1 MHAASYAAI
10 FRFLASIPGDKNA
23 GPPAHP
29 FPSSFLCSAATVG
42 AAAASVAV
50 LPRMVTTP
58 QAVVEQAPR
67 PTPERGGGYHES
79 DHVRHYYNT
88 TRI

>member
-1 MHAASYAAI
+1 MQDRQPTPSRR
-10 FRFLASIPGDKNA
+10 RFFA
-23 GPPAHP
+23 G
-29 FPSSFLCSAATVG
+29 AAT
-42 AAAASVAV
+42 AAASVAV

>member
-1 MHAASYAAI
+1 MQDRQPTSSRRRFFAGAAA
-10 FRFLASIPGDKNA
+10 
-23 GPPAHP
+23 
-29 FPSSFLCSAATVG
+29 VG

-50 LPRMVTTP
+50 LPRMAVTP
-58 QAVVEQAPR
+58 QSVVEQAPR

>member
-1 MHAASYAAI
+1 MQDRQPTPSRR
-10 FRFLASIPGDKNA
+10 RFFA
-23 GPPAHP
+23 G
-29 FPSSFLCSAATVG
+29 AATVG

-58 QAVVEQAPR
+58 QAVVEQATR